1 MYTRLLTF
9 TGATSIDAGVNY
21 VREKALPILEA
32 QHGFR
37 GVSASA
43 DRAGNLMSILSLWET
58 EADRSASDS
67 ALGKAREEA
76 LKLVGGSLEIEN
88 FEEVV
93 QVITKPPGAGCVLN
107 VVRVRMEPGS
117 IESNTA
123 WFKEAIVPQITSQQ
137 GFCALRNMVAGSPG
151 ALSQGVSS
159 RTSSP
164 RTLRSPPSRSG
175 ARPPRN
181 EALRSSRS
189 TSARFSCPRSS
200 RTCCRRPRTPGQ

>member
-43 DRAGNLMSILSLWET
+43 DRAGNLMTILSLWET

-93 QVITKPPGAGCVLN
+93 QVTTKPPMAGCVLN
-107 VVRVRMEPGS
+107 VVRVRMEPNS
-117 IESNTA
+117 IEGNIA
-123 WFKEAIVPQITSQQ
+123 WFKEAIVPMITSQQ
-137 GFCALRNMVAGSPG
+137 GFCALRNMVDRQTGR
-151 ALSQGVSS
+151 ALSGSVFEDKESADASLAGIPQRRSAAEERGVTFESINQREVLLS
-159 RTSSP
+159 
-164 RTLRSPPSRSG
+164 
-175 ARPPRN
+175 
-181 EALRSSRS
+181 
-189 TSARFSCPRSS
+189 
-200 RTCCRRPRTPGQ
+200 QIK

>member
-9 TGATSIDAGVNY
+9 TGATGIDAGVDY
-21 VREKALPILEA
+21 LREKALPVLEA

-43 DRAGNLMSILSLWET
+43 DRSGNLMSILSLWET
-58 EADRSASDS
+58 EGDRSASDS

-93 QVITKPPGAGCVLN
+93 HVLTKPPGAGCVLN

-137 GFCALRNMVAGSPG
+137 GFCALRNMVDRQSGR
-151 ALSQGVSS
+151 ALSGSVFENKQSADASLAAIPERRSAAEERGVTFESINQREVLLS
-159 RTSSP
+159 
-164 RTLRSPPSRSG
+164 
-175 ARPPRN
+175 
-181 EALRSSRS
+181 
-189 TSARFSCPRSS
+189 
-200 RTCCRRPRTPGQ
+200 QIK

>member
-9 TGATSIDAGVNY
+9 TGATGFDAGVDY
-21 VREKALPILEA
+21 LREEALPILDA

-43 DRAGNLMSILSLWET
+43 DRAGNLLTILSLWDT

-76 LKLVGGSLEIEN
+76 LSLVGGSLEIEN
-88 FEEVV
+88 CDEVV
-93 QVITKPPGAGCVLN
+93 QVITTPPGAGCVLN

-117 IESNTA
+117 NESNTA

-137 GFCALRNMVAGSPG
+137 GFCALRNMVDRQSGR
-151 ALSQGVSS
+151 ALSGSVFENKQSADASLAAIPERRSAAEERGVTFESINQREVLLS
-159 RTSSP
+159 
-164 RTLRSPPSRSG
+164 
-175 ARPPRN
+175 
-181 EALRSSRS
+181 
-189 TSARFSCPRSS
+189 
-200 RTCCRRPRTPGQ
+200 QIK

>member
-9 TGATSIDAGVNY
+9 TGATGIDAGVDY
-21 VREKALPILEA
+21 LREKALPVLEA

-43 DRAGNLMSILSLWET
+43 DRSGNLMSILSLWET
-58 EADRSASDS
+58 EGDRSASDS

-88 FEEVV
+88 FDEVV

-137 GFCALRNMVAGSPG
+137 GFCALRNMVDRQSGR
-151 ALSQGVSS
+151 ALSGSVFENKQSADASLAAIPERRSAAEERGVTFESINQREVLLS
-159 RTSSP
+159 
-164 RTLRSPPSRSG
+164 
-175 ARPPRN
+175 
-181 EALRSSRS
+181 
-189 TSARFSCPRSS
+189 
-200 RTCCRRPRTPGQ
+200 QIK

>member
-9 TGATSIDAGVNY
+9 TGATGIDAGVNY
-21 VREKALPILEA
+21 VREKALPILDT

-43 DRAGNLMSILSLWET
+43 DRAGKLMTILSLWET

-93 QVITKPPGAGCVLN
+93 QVITKPPMPGCVLN
-107 VVRVRMEPGS
+107 VVRVRMDPES
-117 IESNTA
+117 IDRNVA
-123 WFKEAIVPQITSQQ
+123 WFKEAIVPMITSQQ
-137 GFCALRNMVAGSPG
+137 GFCALRNMVDRQSGR
-151 ALSQGVSS
+151 ALSGSVFEDKESADLS
-159 RTSSP
+159 LAAIPER
-164 RTLRSPPSRSG
+164 RS
-175 ARPPRN
+175 AA
-181 EALRSSRS
+181 E
-189 TSARFSCPRSS
+189 
-200 RTCCRRPRTPGQ
+200 

>member
-9 TGATSIDAGVNY
+9 TGATGIDAGVNY
-21 VREKALPILEA
+21 VREKALPILDT

-43 DRAGNLMSILSLWET
+43 DRAGKLMTILSLWET

-93 QVITKPPGAGCVLN
+93 QVITKPPMPGCVLN
-107 VVRVRMEPGS
+107 VVRVRMDPES
-117 IESNTA
+117 IDRNVA
-123 WFKEAIVPQITSQQ
+123 WFKEAIVPMITSQQ
-137 GFCALRNMVAGSPG
+137 GFCALRNMVDRQSGR
-151 ALSQGVSS
+151 ALSGSVFEDKESADLSLAAIPERRSAAEERGVTFESINQREMLLS
-159 RTSSP
+159 
-164 RTLRSPPSRSG
+164 
-175 ARPPRN
+175 
-181 EALRSSRS
+181 
-189 TSARFSCPRSS
+189 
-200 RTCCRRPRTPGQ
+200 QIK

>member
-9 TGATSIDAGVNY
+9 TGATGIDAGVDY
-21 VREKALPILEA
+21 LREKALPVLEA

-43 DRAGNLMSILSLWET
+43 DRSGNLMSILSLWET
-58 EADRSASDS
+58 EGDRSASDS

-137 GFCALRNMVAGSPG
+137 GFCALRIMVDRQSGR
-151 ALSQGVSS
+151 ALSGSVFENKQSADASLAAIPERRSAAEERGVTFESINQREVLLS
-159 RTSSP
+159 
-164 RTLRSPPSRSG
+164 
-175 ARPPRN
+175 
-181 EALRSSRS
+181 
-189 TSARFSCPRSS
+189 
-200 RTCCRRPRTPGQ
+200 QIK